1 VPRELVCVAQERLAW
16 REYDEPPLAPDEV
29 RIQSDFSAA
38 KHGTEMAMFKGYAHP
53 RGAFDPALK
62 VFSRRPAADPYGERG
77 TPVGN
82 MTVGR
87 VVEAGPKVA
96 SLAVGER
103 VLLHG
108 HFRPSHV
115 RRADRC
121 WKLSPEISWQTAV
134 CLDPADFALG
144 AVRDGHVRVGDAVA
158 VLGMGA
164 IGLMAV
170 QIARA
175 AGASPIIASEPI
187 ATRRDL
193 ARRLGADL
201 ALDSYG
207 CDVGLEVKKATAGR
221 GADVVIDYSGA
232 ADALQDALRGVAYG
246 GKVVAGAFPPP
257 YEAGLDFGAEAHL
270 NVPDIV
276 FSRACSEPHRDAP
289 RWNERRIFETVLR
302 LMREGKVCGDEV
314 VRPVVPFETLLQEY
328 PKIATQPET
337 FIKLGARYGSP
348 QA

>member
-1 VPRELVCVAQERLAW
+1 MPRELVCVAKERLAW
-16 REYDEPPLAPDEV
+16 REYPEPALGPDEV

-38 KHGTEMAMFKGYAHP
+38 KHGTEMAFFKGYAHP

-62 VFSRRPAADPYGERG
+62 VFSGRAPADPYGPGG

-87 VVEAGPKVA
+87 VVEAGPKVE
-96 SLAVGER
+96 SPAVGDR
-103 VLLHG
+103 VLLYG
-108 HFRPSHV
+108 HFRQSHV

-121 WKLSPEISWQTAV
+121 WKLPPEISWQTAV
-134 CLDPADFALG
+134 CLDPSDFALG

-170 QIARA
+170 QMARV
-175 AGASPIIASEPI
+175 AGARPVIASEPI
-187 ATRRDL
+187 ASRRDL

-207 CDVGLEVKKATAGR
+207 CDVGLEIKKATGGR

-232 ADALQDALRGVAYG
+232 AEALQDALRGVAYG

-257 YEAGLDFGAEAHL
+257 YGAGLDFGAESHL
-270 NVPDIV
+270 NVPDLV

-289 RWNERRIFETVLR
+289 RWNERRLFETVLG
-302 LMREGKVCGDEV
+302 LMREGRIRGDEV
-314 VRPVVPFETLLQEY
+314 VTPVVPFETLAEEY
-328 PKIATQPET
+328 PKIASRPET
-337 FIKLGARYGSP
+337 FVKLAARYRSP
-348 QA
+348 DA